1 MCHAMTRRWE
11 SPSIVLAGAAAA
23 EGAGGEGEPGEVDYY
38 EISDPDSDDGS
49 GSEIP

>member
-11 SPSIVLAGAAAA
+11 SPSIVLADAAAA
-23 EGAGGEGEPGEVDYY
+23 EGAGEGEPGGVDYY
-38 EISDPDSDDGS
+38 DPDSDDGS